1 MQPNNHSPDN
11 RSERGNVFLF
21 ILLGV
26 ILFAALAFAISR
38 GFRSDT
44 TTAMSQRKA
53 ELLATDVLGFAQRL
67 ERTVAKMQRSGIS
80 ENDISFENPVDA
92 GYAHTPSTDAHNV
105 FHGDGGA
112 LSRQDAPSGANDGSV
127 WHFTG
132 HTCIADIG
140 TGATGCSSNTDS
152 DEELIAVLPN
162 VNATVC
168 AIIDKKL
175 GMASIPANSGGA
187 YSATKF
193 IGTYADGSEIIL
205 DRSRNAA
212 CYSQGGNYHFYYVLI
227 AR

>member
-1 MQPNNHSPDN
+1 MQPSNSSTRNA
-11 RSERGNVFLF
+11 ERGNVFLF

-26 ILFAALAFAISR
+26 ILFAALAFAVSR

-53 ELLATDVLGFAQRL
+53 ELLAVDVIAFAQRL
-67 ERTVAKMQRSGIS
+67 ERTVAKMQRNGIS

-92 GYAHTPSTDAHNV
+92 GYAHTPSADNQNV

-112 LSRQDAPSGANDGSV
+112 ISRQGAPSGANDGSA
-127 WHFTG
+127 WHYTG
-132 HTCIADIG
+132 HTCIADLG
-140 TGATGCSSNTDS
+140 TGATGCASNTAS

-168 AIIDKKL
+168 GIIDKKL
-175 GMASIPANSGGA
+175 GISAIPANTGTA

-193 IGTYADGSEIIL
+193 TGTYADGSEIIL

-212 CYSQGGNYHFYYVLI
+212 CYSQGGNYYFYHVLI